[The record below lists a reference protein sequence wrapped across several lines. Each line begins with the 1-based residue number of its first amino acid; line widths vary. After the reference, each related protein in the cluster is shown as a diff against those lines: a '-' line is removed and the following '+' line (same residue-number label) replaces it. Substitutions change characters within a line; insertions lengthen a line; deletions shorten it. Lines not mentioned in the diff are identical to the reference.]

1 VRPDETS
8 ATVRC
13 HYLTDGAVNFAF
25 AIRRAE
31 FFIPVGVLLKCFVEA
46 SDRELFGY
54 LVASAPQDAGARAQA
69 APACRAPHVAWTCR
83 CAYRART
90 QGQICSCS
98 LKSAGSAVRE
108 MDERCPAW
116 GSRPRSERVR
126 ARAQRAAARSW
137 RSARSNCCARR
148 PPQGCARARSA
159 WSTSAATFVA
169 RSTCRRGSPTCR
181 RAARASARAAASH
194 E

>member
-69 APACRAPHVAWTCR
+69 APACRAPCCLGHMPLCSSCP
-83 CAYRART
+83 CA
-90 QGQICSCS
+90 GPEN
-98 LKSAGSAVRE
+98 LLL
-108 MDERCPAW
+108 
-116 GSRPRSERVR
+116 
-126 ARAQRAAARSW
+126 
-137 RSARSNCCARR
+137 
-148 PPQGCARARSA
+148 
-159 WSTSAATFVA
+159 
-169 RSTCRRGSPTCR
+169 
-181 RAARASARAAASH
+181 H
-194 E
+194 